1 MDGGLCCPA
10 PLGSALAAA
19 EVYLDAAK
27 ANAVGRVGGCIDRGE
42 DPPSSALP
50 FDDFIPSFSEAH
62 QVEVEPRP
70 HWSGDDHRLGE
81 TPHVEHRLGLF
92 LLHNQIPYL
101 KLQIDNL
108 IVPSRG
114 VQSIKLAIRLIESL
128 K

>member
-50 FDDFIPSFSEAH
+50 FDDFIPSFPKRTKWRWNPA
-62 QVEVEPRP
+62 P
-70 HWSGDDHRLGE
+70 
-81 TPHVEHRLGLF
+81 
-92 LLHNQIPYL
+92 I
-101 KLQIDNL
+101 
-108 IVPSRG
+108 G
-114 VQSIKLAIRLIESL
+114 VGTIIALENPPMSNTVLASFSCTIKSPI
-128 K
+128 